1 MNRVCVGKVYR
12 WQALQSVSVRSQ
24 GIDYRWLSNVGWRI
38 EKGEWWPVQNKLKE
52 TGDTD
57 GS

>member
-1 MNRVCVGKVYR
+1 M
-12 WQALQSVSVRSQ
+12 
-24 GIDYRWLSNVGWRI
+24 NVGWRI

-52 TGDTD
+52 TGDTG